1 METLRKFF
9 CFLCAIVAVLAA
21 IGGTAYL
28 FYYHQPVMGIANL
41 CLAAMAAPYVIARV
55 KELLK

>member
-9 CFLCAIVAVLAA
+9 CFAVACVAILGA

-28 FYYHQPVMGIANL
+28 FYYHQPVMAIATL

>member
-9 CFLCAIVAVLAA
+9 CFAVACVAILGA

-28 FYYHQPVMGIANL
+28 FYYHQPVMAIATL
-41 CLAAMAAPYVIARV
+41 CLAAMAAPYVITRV

>member
-1 METLRKFF
+1 MEILRKFF
-9 CFLCAIVAVLAA
+9 CFAVACVAILGA

-28 FYYHQPVMGIANL
+28 FYYHQPVMAIAVL